1 MNNWLLNNQ
10 FLRFICFFVILF
22 FSIPNSF
29 GHEQQEN
36 NVTKI
41 DLQNTLINNDT
52 EITLNSGWAFYWNE
66 LIEPGNFNTTKP
78 FTLVSLDN
86 WTQFNLPNND
96 KLPSFGYAT
105 YRLTISIPKERPHVS
120 LYLPAVYASSKI
132 WINGKFFSEMG
143 RVGKIKEKTLHRRFS
158 QIIPLNTDETN
169 FEIVIH
175 VANFYHNKGGID
187 KPLIL
192 GSSYRLHDLKSKR
205 IMADM
210 IFIGCLGFIGVFFL
224 FFFLMYWNK
233 DKAILYF
240 AILCISLSYLAL
252 SDRYAPFTV
261 VFNSVSLMLLTKIE
275 YVSLFLAGA
284 AGSLFFNNIFSNFIY
299 KAYSKIIIFSF
310 LLLVLLVI
318 FLSPLHFTKFLLP
331 FLILVVTN
339 LIYITFVIVKGI
351 IAKRHESFLLM
362 VSMILGSVIFYI
374 HVFFFLGE
382 NGFIMIFANF
392 GYIIVFLLLSM
403 LLMTRFSRSF
413 KELER
418 SKELAI
424 LQKKEISIKSN
435 QLLKVNLKLEENLKL
450 LENYNTELDDFN
462 HIVSHDLKSPLVAVD
477 ALVSFIQE
485 DLKTTL
491 DKNTKHNLKLLKGVV
506 SKMDALINGLLEY
519 SKVAKGNKRKE
530 LFSLNDLL
538 RKVIALVDSQNK
550 NTINL
555 PEVDFEIYTNKIE
568 LDHVFQN
575 LISNSIKY
583 NDKEKAIINISICKA
598 SNEYL
603 FSVSDNGPGIEPKYH
618 TKIFKMFSQ
627 LNHNDDDVK
636 STGIGLAIV
645 KKIISKNN
653 GIISVKSKEGNGIK
667 INFSWRI

>member
-1 MNNWLLNNQ
+1 M
-10 FLRFICFFVILF
+10 
-22 FSIPNSF
+22 
-29 GHEQQEN
+29 H
-36 NVTKI
+36 
-41 DLQNTLINNDT
+41 
-52 EITLNSGWAFYWNE
+52 
-66 LIEPGNFNTTKP
+66 
-78 FTLVSLDN
+78 
-86 WTQFNLPNND
+86 
-96 KLPSFGYAT
+96 
-105 YRLTISIPKERPHVS
+105 
-120 LYLPAVYASSKI
+120 
-132 WINGKFFSEMG
+132 
-143 RVGKIKEKTLHRRFS
+143 
-158 QIIPLNTDETN
+158 
-169 FEIVIH
+169 
-175 VANFYHNKGGID
+175 
-187 KPLIL
+187 
-192 GSSYRLHDLKSKR
+192 
-205 IMADM
+205 
-210 IFIGCLGFIGVFFL
+210 
-224 FFFLMYWNK
+224 
-233 DKAILYF
+233 
-240 AILCISLSYLAL
+240 
-252 SDRYAPFTV
+252 
-261 VFNSVSLMLLTKIE
+261 
-275 YVSLFLAGA
+275 
-284 AGSLFFNNIFSNFIY
+284 
-299 KAYSKIIIFSF
+299 
-310 LLLVLLVI
+310 
-318 FLSPLHFTKFLLP
+318 
-331 FLILVVTN
+331 
-339 LIYITFVIVKGI
+339 
-351 IAKRHESFLLM
+351 
-362 VSMILGSVIFYI
+362 
-374 HVFFFLGE
+374 
-382 NGFIMIFANF
+382 
-392 GYIIVFLLLSM
+392 
-403 LLMTRFSRSF
+403 
-413 KELER
+413 
-418 SKELAI
+418 
-424 LQKKEISIKSN
+424 
-435 QLLKVNLKLEENLKL
+435 
-450 LENYNTELDDFN
+450 
-462 HIVSHDLKSPLVAVD
+462 PLVAVD

>member
-143 RVGKIKEKTLHRRFS
+143 RVGKIKEETLHRRFS

-351 IAKRHESFLLM
+351 IAKRHESFLLL